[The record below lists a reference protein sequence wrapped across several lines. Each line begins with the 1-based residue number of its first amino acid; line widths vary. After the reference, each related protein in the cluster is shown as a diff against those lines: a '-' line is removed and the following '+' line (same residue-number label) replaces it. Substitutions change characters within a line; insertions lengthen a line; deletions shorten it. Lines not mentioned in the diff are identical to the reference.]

1 MIWLVLAALV
11 LGAVLLF
18 GSDVKARL
26 RHPVGDVLRGLGAAA
41 FAVLAVFFLLRGGAA
56 AIVPGLLA
64 ASLAFLLARPLIE
77 AYRARERGERGPERA
92 EAARRNVQ
100 FMTREEALA
109 VLGLGPAPSR
119 EDVKQAHRRLMMK
132 LHPDQGGTDYL
143 AAKINRAK
151 EILLGE

>member
-1 MIWLVLAALV
+1 MIWLVLAALA
-11 LGAVLLF
+11 LGAALF
-18 GSDVKARL
+18 FGGDVKASL

-41 FAVLAVFFLLRGGAA
+41 FAVLAVFFAVRH
-56 AIVPGLLA
+56 AILP
-64 ASLAFLLARPLIE
+64 SLIAGSLVFLLARPLVQN
-77 AYRARERGERGPERA
+77 YWARERGKGGPERA